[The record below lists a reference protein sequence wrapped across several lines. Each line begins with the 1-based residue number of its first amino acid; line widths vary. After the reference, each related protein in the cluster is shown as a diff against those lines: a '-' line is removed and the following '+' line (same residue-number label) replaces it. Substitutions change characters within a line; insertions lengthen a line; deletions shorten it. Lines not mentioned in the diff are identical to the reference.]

1 MPAPKDFSLY
11 QHFALLLL
19 GGSGLR
25 FGGSTPKQFVAMA
38 GKPLFL
44 YAAEVLEASP
54 LVDYIV
60 YVVPQGYEKKTED
73 LLVKIAKKPHA
84 VVVGAATR
92 QGSCYEGLAFL
103 IRQGASKESLVLVQ
117 DGDRP
122 HLKERYIQENYA
134 LAERYGLAVTAH
146 EATDSVAISKEPQT
160 LDGYIPRQEVYL
172 LSTPQT
178 ASLGT
183 LYSAEEKAIL
193 EKKAF
198 TDEGSLLLAY
208 THLTPHLVRSEA
220 DNLKITNP
228 EDLRLFEQEEKA

>member
-1 MPAPKDFSLY
+1 MPVQKDFSLY
-11 QHFALLLL
+11 HHFALLLL

-25 FGGSTPKQFVAMA
+25 FGQKTPKQFIPMA

-44 YAAEVLEASP
+44 YAAEALEASP

-60 YVVPQGYEKKTED
+60 YVVPQGYEKKTEV
-73 LLVKIAKKPHA
+73 LLAKTAKKPHSI
-84 VVVGAATR
+84 VIGGNTR
-92 QGSCYEGLAFL
+92 QASCYEGLSFL
-103 IRQGASKESLVLVQ
+103 VNQGADKRSLVLVQ

-134 LAERYGLAVTAH
+134 LAEQYGLGVTAH
-146 EATDSVAISKEPQT
+146 EATDSVAISKEPRT

-178 ASLGT
+178 AVLGT
-183 LYSAEEKAIL
+183 LYSAEQKAES

-208 THLTPHLVRSEA
+208 AHLTPHLVLADS

-228 EDLRLFEQEEKA
+228 EDLILFEKEEKA